1 VTGATKPASSGEQFA
16 QVGDVE
22 LCYETFG
29 DRARPPLLLIMGLS
43 TQMVMWEDEFCERLA
58 GKGFWVIRFDN
69 RDVGR
74 STIMRDAPVPTRLQ
88 LLVRDRRAATYSLA
102 DMAADAAGVLDQ
114 LGVRSAHIVGAS
126 MGGMIAQLIAI
137 NQPDRVLSLV
147 SIMSTTG
154 NRRVGNPH
162 PAILPLLFRRRPRDR
177 EAYLRDFVDTF
188 TTIGSG
194 RYPPGEDR
202 LRALAE
208 RCAQRGVHPAGS
220 ARQLAAILTAPDR
233 TPLLRRLTVP
243 ATVIHGDADHLVSPS
258 GGRATAA
265 AIPGA
270 RLVMIPGM
278 AHDIPPVLWDQIIE
292 EIVLCAQR
300 GGEAMNA
307 RAGAHQLEKEESR

>member
-1 VTGATKPASSGEQFA
+1 VTGTTTGSSEHFA
-16 QVGDVE
+16 QVGDVQ

-29 DRARPPLLLIMGLS
+29 DRALPPLLLIMGLS

-74 STIMRDAPVPTRLQ
+74 STILRDAPVPTRLQ
-88 LLVRDRRAATYSLA
+88 LLTRDRRAASYSLA
-102 DMAADAAGVLDQ
+102 DMAADAAGLLDQ
-114 LGVRSAHIVGAS
+114 LGAPSAHIVGAS
-126 MGGMIAQLIAI
+126 MGGMIAQLMAI
-137 NQPDRVLSLV
+137 NHPDRVLSLV

-162 PAILPLLFRRRPRDR
+162 PTLLPLLFRRRPPDR
-177 EAYLRDFVDTF
+177 EAYLRDFVATF
-188 TTIGSG
+188 TAIGSR
-194 RYPPGEDR
+194 RYPPGEER
-202 LRALAE
+202 LWALAE

-220 ARQLAAILTAPDR
+220 ARQLAAILAAPDR
-233 TPLLRRLTVP
+233 APLLNRLTVP
-243 ATVIHGDADHLVSPS
+243 ATVIHGDADRLVSPS

-278 AHDIPPVLWDQIIE
+278 AHDLPPVLWDQTTDAIA
-292 EIVLCAQR
+292 LGAQR
-300 GGEAMNA
+300 GGEALNA
-307 RAGAHQLEKEESR
+307 RAEDQLEKEESR